1 MSDIPKVK
9 FRDMGK
15 VLGRAVSAHQAI
27 RQGIAERAAEHARF
41 LAERDRQLN
50 ADQRV
55 TRGK

>member
-1 MSDIPKVK
+1 MSDIPLVK
-9 FRDMGK
+9 HRDMTK
-15 VLGRAVSAHQAI
+15 ILGEALNAHQEI

-41 LAERDRQLN
+41 LAERDKQLN